1 MCASVILGNVSF
13 HRNII
18 LIKYFKEKKDDTRLK
33 THSNFSKY
41 TIAKMII
48 KYSNWYG
55 NVTL

>member
-18 LIKYFKEKKDDTRLK
+18 LIKYFKEKKDDTRSK

-41 TIAKMII
+41 TFAKMIPVI
-48 KYSNWYG
+48 KYSN
-55 NVTL
+55 